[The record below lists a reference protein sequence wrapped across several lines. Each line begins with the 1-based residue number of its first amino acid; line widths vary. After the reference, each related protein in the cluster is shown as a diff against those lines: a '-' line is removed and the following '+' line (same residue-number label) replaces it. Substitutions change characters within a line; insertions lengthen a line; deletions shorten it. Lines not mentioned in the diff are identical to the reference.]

1 MYFGINQLS
10 ASFNFLFEK
19 ISNRRIQ
26 NKCKRCSIVSTA
38 ALNLHSNLDTAT
50 NVPAVNIERVAHMIT
65 SMGVINGEYSDH
77 RQEFCEIF
85 NFHSQAVFTKI
96 KPQFMKNLDHRTNS
110 IVYIYTHIFLQQV
123 ILHFN
128 KIMIE
133 LNDKKGVNNTLSY
146 NMFCFIVRS
155 NFFFYL
161 LT

>member
-77 RQEFCEIF
+77 R
-85 NFHSQAVFTKI
+85 
-96 KPQFMKNLDHRTNS
+96 
-110 IVYIYTHIFLQQV
+110 
-123 ILHFN
+123 
-128 KIMIE
+128 
-133 LNDKKGVNNTLSY
+133 
-146 NMFCFIVRS
+146 
-155 NFFFYL
+155 
-161 LT
+161 